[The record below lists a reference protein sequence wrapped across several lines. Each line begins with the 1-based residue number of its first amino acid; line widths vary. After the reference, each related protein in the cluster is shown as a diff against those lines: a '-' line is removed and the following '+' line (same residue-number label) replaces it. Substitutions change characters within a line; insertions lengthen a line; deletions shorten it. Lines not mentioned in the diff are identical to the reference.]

1 VRDLLHDGGLLFAD
15 HVQQP
20 LGSRDGTHAFVVA
33 RVELGDALA
42 VTARR
47 CVERLLGS
55 GLW

>member
-47 CVERLLGS
+47 CIERLLGS